1 MKVTINTQSLV
12 LGECL
17 MIVAANAPAYTRTTT
32 AFASFHVRY
41 PLSSVQNPYSCLAGN
56 YGAVVNQ
63 CGYQVGLMFDLPV
76 DGSNTYAIAVQ
87 NFALGNGFL
96 GGPTCY
102 AWTYDGNGNGAEG
115 TSGTFIPRGAQ
126 TLTFTTAVVSN
137 TNEAIALLCDVPSGS
152 GISSL
157 SVSIPGNA
165 AQFVSQSVPS
175 GMAPGQAYAVSVTMR
190 NTGETTWLP
199 STNYHLGSQDPQDST
214 TLYNMGIGSCRLD
227 FACAARSGGCIQF
240 YSDRS

>member
-102 AWTYDGNGNGAEG
+102 AWTYDGNGNGADG
-115 TSGTFIPRGAQ
+115 TSGTFIPRAAQ

-137 TNEAIALLCDVPSGS
+137 PTK
-152 GISSL
+152 L
-157 SVSIPGNA
+157 SHCSA
-165 AQFVSQSVPS
+165 TCRADRASVHLVFLFP
-175 GMAPGQAYAVSVTMR
+175 VTPR
-190 NTGETTWLP
+190 
-199 STNYHLGSQDPQDST
+199 S
-214 TLYNMGIGSCRLD
+214 SCRNRCLP
-227 FACAARSGGCIQF
+227 AWLLVRPMPYRS
-240 YSDRS
+240 R